1 MNNVEKYR
9 KNQYEYIL
17 SKKRIPCADCGRSFP
32 EVCMDFHHLDEKT
45 KENSLKKKKTALST
59 RMRRWGKKR
68 IDEELE
74 KCVVICAN
82 CHRIRHFK
90 VDDQDDF

>member
-1 MNNVEKYR
+1 MSNVEKYR

-17 SKKRIPCADCGRSFP
+17 SKKRVPCSDCGGLFP
-32 EVCMDFHHLDEKT
+32 EVCMDFHHLDEET
-45 KENSLKKKKTALST
+45 KENSLKKWRTSMSG
-59 RMRRWGKKR
+59 RMRRWSKKR

-90 VDDQDDF
+90 IDNQDTP